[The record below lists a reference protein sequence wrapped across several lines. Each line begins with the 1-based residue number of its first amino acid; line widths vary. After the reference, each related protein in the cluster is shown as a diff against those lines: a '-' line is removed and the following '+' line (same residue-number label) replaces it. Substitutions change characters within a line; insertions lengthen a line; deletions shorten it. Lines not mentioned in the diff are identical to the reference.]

1 MSEKASDNVIVIKK
15 NSIIVSGLE
24 EMLNFLEKDWV
35 VEEEIKGDSF
45 IMMKATPRTHA

>member
-15 NSIIVSGLE
+15 NSIIVTGLE

-45 IMMKATPRTHA
+45 IMMKTTPRVRA